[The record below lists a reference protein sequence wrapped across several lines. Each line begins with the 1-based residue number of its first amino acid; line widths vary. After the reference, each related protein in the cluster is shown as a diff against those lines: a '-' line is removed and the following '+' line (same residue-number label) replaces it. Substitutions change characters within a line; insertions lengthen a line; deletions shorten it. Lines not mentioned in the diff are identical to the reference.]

1 MNKLI
6 NLALAGTMILAALA
20 CQREP
25 AGLND
30 EAAEGGVREVT
41 TQFVLDIASAPT
53 TKQTADVVQLNEN
66 FRGIGDGWLYIYK
79 TNITGASPA
88 VLNTSWA
95 QEKMF
100 DFETFAGSGY
110 LDNSGNVAD
119 ANGDLNNSNNNNKT
133 GEHEVASRRVLQLS
147 LPVGADAVQFYGR
160 ATRPDKNADEKDK
173 ENYKYGGTNS
183 ANTIISGTPDDMVI
197 AARRILNETNN
208 GSYTHTSNL
217 MIAVINDLL
226 GQSVSDDGSISGT
239 GYSYDD
245 LPAVS
250 WADYGHRYEYENI
263 DPSRYG
269 AGDFSIDHD
278 LDGLEEIL
286 GKCYYLFTYIRPAET
301 NPYNPDTQAEL
312 YAEWYTTHND
322 RPNGE
327 YRAGSSAA
335 VKQMVIDIYKVIT
348 AASIADPGDADEA
361 NAKRLADQILER
373 AADFFYMTDGTG
385 GATYKA
391 GDYKPKNTLKTK
403 LTWIPE
409 VDWNNDYKNAEDL
422 NSYPTF
428 FGVPEGAAQLGFV
441 QKGGTYPAQSG
452 KTGTAASD
460 AFFYYHPNKPLVN
473 PTMQWFD
480 AKKYL
485 HPAEL
490 WYYVNSSIR
499 VTEKDVNVSDYPD
512 GVTNWNTDASWT
524 AKAWQ
529 ADGKVSGSTRGV
541 AVTSSINYGVA
552 LLKSS
557 VQYSADELYDNR
569 AKLTTDEGNK
579 TLYPSTIGLTLT
591 GVLVGGVNPRMNW
604 QFLRKYE
611 TTGDHEDLGD
621 LSLFDGVIYDRYLS
635 DAAASIPAVSGTP
648 TAPNYTLVYDNY
660 NSSGSGD
667 LEDQNDVYIAL
678 QFKNG
683 PTAFFGRDNMIPAGG
698 TFYLVA
704 KLTKPAS
711 NSLTWPTDHQIP
723 PLKGVN
729 ATAEDI
735 ATLKEAGEY
744 GQSKKIPRVFIQDF
758 VTTAKFKIGATSLQN
773 AYYSVPD
780 LRASQMSLGLS
791 VDLEWEPGMVYD
803 NLVL

>member
-1 MNKLI
+1 M
-6 NLALAGTMILAALA
+6 
-20 CQREP
+20 
-25 AGLND
+25 
-30 EAAEGGVREVT
+30 
-41 TQFVLDIASAPT
+41 
-53 TKQTADVVQLNEN
+53 
-66 FRGIGDGWLYIYK
+66 
-79 TNITGASPA
+79 
-88 VLNTSWA
+88 
-95 QEKMF
+95 
-100 DFETFAGSGY
+100 
-110 LDNSGNVAD
+110 
-119 ANGDLNNSNNNNKT
+119 
-133 GEHEVASRRVLQLS
+133 
-147 LPVGADAVQFYGR
+147 
-160 ATRPDKNADEKDK
+160 
-173 ENYKYGGTNS
+173 
-183 ANTIISGTPDDMVI
+183 
-197 AARRILNETNN
+197 
-208 GSYTHTSNL
+208 
-217 MIAVINDLL
+217 
-226 GQSVSDDGSISGT
+226 
-239 GYSYDD
+239 
-245 LPAVS
+245 
-250 WADYGHRYEYENI
+250 
-263 DPSRYG
+263 
-269 AGDFSIDHD
+269 
-278 LDGLEEIL
+278 
-286 GKCYYLFTYIRPAET
+286 
-301 NPYNPDTQAEL
+301 
-312 YAEWYTTHND
+312 
-322 RPNGE
+322 
-327 YRAGSSAA
+327 
-335 VKQMVIDIYKVIT
+335 
-348 AASIADPGDADEA
+348 
-361 NAKRLADQILER
+361 
-373 AADFFYMTDGTG
+373 
-385 GATYKA
+385 
-391 GDYKPKNTLKTK
+391 
-403 LTWIPE
+403 
-409 VDWNNDYKNAEDL
+409 
-422 NSYPTF
+422 
-428 FGVPEGAAQLGFV
+428 
-441 QKGGTYPAQSG
+441 
-452 KTGTAASD
+452 
-460 AFFYYHPNKPLVN
+460 
-473 PTMQWFD
+473 
-480 AKKYL
+480 
-485 HPAEL
+485 
-490 WYYVNSSIR
+490 
-499 VTEKDVNVSDYPD
+499 NVSDYPD

-729 ATAEDI
+729 ATAEEI